1 MRFGAEMFRN
11 KHAAIRPAVRAMS
24 DTGLVTGSKPN
35 VSAVEPELPPSRSRE
50 RATDLAVTGAVLVIS
65 LPTMAT
71 HDGRREILALN
82 ALLSLALVAPLLVR
96 RRWPLPVFGCTA
108 AVAFVTWFL
117 DIPLTADVAILVA
130 FYTVA
135 AHESRRRTLGA
146 AAVVLIGIAMAVV
159 RWTPPKES
167 LWVMAGFLVA
177 TAAAAGI
184 LGVNAQTRRRYL
196 ASVLERA
203 QRLEFENEQ
212 REQLAAAAERSRI
225 AREMHDIVAHD
236 LTVIV
241 ALATGSVV
249 GATTDPDG
257 SLRAMEQVAQTGRHA
272 LADMRRVLSVLE
284 PDSSN
289 SDLTPQPR
297 LDEIANLIA
306 GVESAGLSTKLTING
321 DPGVADDALQLAVY
335 RIVQEALTNV
345 LRHATPGCTAS
356 VRLSFADDLVIVEV
370 ANTGDPNVESITA
383 DHAGRGLRGMRER
396 VAMYSGTLDA
406 GAPSE
411 GGWKVV
417 ATLVPSAS
425 AEVVTP

>member
-1 MRFGAEMFRN
+1 
-11 KHAAIRPAVRAMS
+11 MS
-24 DTGLVTGSKPN
+24 DTGSVTGSKPN
-35 VSAVEPELPPSRSRE
+35 AGSVEPELPPSQGRE

-71 HDGRREILALN
+71 HDGRREVLALN
-82 ALLSLALVAPLLVR
+82 VLLSLALVIPLLAR
-96 RRWPLPVFGCTA
+96 RRWPLPVFACTA
-108 AVAFVTWFL
+108 AVAFATWLL
-117 DIPLTADVAILVA
+117 DIPLTADVALLVA

-146 AAVVLIGIAMAVV
+146 AVVLLIGIVMAVV

-203 QRLEFENEQ
+203 QRLELENEQ

-249 GATTDPDG
+249 GATADPGG

-284 PDSSN
+284 RDSSDSN
-289 SDLTPQPR
+289 LTPQPR
-297 LDEIANLIA
+297 LDEIAELIV
-306 GVESAGLSTKLTING
+306 GVESAGLATKLTVTG
-321 DPGVADDALQLAVY
+321 DPEVADDALQLAVY

-345 LRHATPGCTAS
+345 LRHARPGCTAS
-356 VRLSFADDLVIVEV
+356 VCLTFANDLVTVEV
-370 ANTGDPNVESITA
+370 ANTGDQNVESRVA
-383 DHAGRGLRGMRER
+383 DNGGRGLRGMRER
-396 VAMYSGTLDA
+396 VAMYNGTLDA
-406 GAPSE
+406 GARSE

-417 ATLVPSAS
+417 ATLSS
-425 AEVVTP
+425 TTSDEVVEP